1 MEAWRLAFAALILA
15 GLAAPAVA
23 QAYPIRDHR
32 DPEARR
38 VPSYGGAAQHYGAAL
53 RRGHRRTA
61 ALSVQPGFFYGS
73 GGVGGQPAY
82 TQTYVF
88 YGIPYAGPRPFGAA
102 TARPVSQVQVRVDG
116 Q

>member
-15 GLAAPAVA
+15 GLAAPAAA
-23 QAYPIRDHR
+23 QPYPIRDHR
-32 DPEARR
+32 EPEARR
-38 VPSYGGAAQHYGAAL
+38 VPSYGGPIQHYGAS
-53 RRGHRRTA
+53 RHGHRRTA
-61 ALSVQPGFFYGS
+61 ALSVQPGFFYGA

-88 YGIPYAGPRPFGAA
+88 YGIPYAGPRPFAA
-102 TARPVSQVQVRVDG
+102 VAGRPVRQVQVRVDG